1 MTSYMLDNK
10 GTPQAKSI
18 GATSDGFI
26 DLLMAVKSLQKCVL
40 FLQVA
45 VRNLIK

>member
-10 GTPQAKSI
+10 RTPQAI
-18 GATSDGFI
+18 ILQATSDGFI
-26 DLLMAVKSLQKCVL
+26 DLLMAVKELQKCVL

-45 VRNLIK
+45 VKILIK